1 MKPINLVALAVAVG
15 TTSVL
20 GNSWLSQYHLIVS
33 DTLTSVAEV
42 EGRAVINQLAFG
54 NSFNVGV
61 NYSSPSS
68 QINLAI
74 RGPVAAGN
82 AIQLNAGSLHVPGG
96 ATQSGN
102 QVTFGNGRRL
112 NLNGGGSLQSGAGTF
127 NYDAIFTGI
136 AAESSFYDTFAA
148 NSSLSLPSGQP
159 GPATFN
165 VGNSLGAGNVA
176 VFNLSGTQAA
186 SLFDSSL
193 VQQIDLNL
201 NGANPAAIL
210 INVDGSAINYGAGGN
225 FVGNF
230 VTGSAVG
237 KVMWNF
243 AEATSIAMNKSFYGT
258 VLAPKAT
265 LSSSGGA
272 LEGAVAVKNL
282 SATVEV
288 HPPLFA
294 GQLPSVS
301 PVPEAST
308 WAAGLALAGVLGWQ
322 WRRR

>member
-1 MKPINLVALAVAVG
+1 M
-15 TTSVL
+15 L
-20 GNSWLSQYHLIVS
+20 GDSWLSRYHLIVS
-33 DTLTSVAEV
+33 DTLSSVAEV
-42 EGRAVINQLAFG
+42 EGRAVINQLAYG

-74 RGPVAAGN
+74 RGTVAAGN
-82 AIQLNAGSLHVPGG
+82 AVQLNAGSVHVPSG
-96 ATQSGN
+96 ATQAGN
-102 QVTFGNGRRL
+102 QVTFGSGRQL
-112 NLNGGGSLQSGAGTF
+112 NLNGGGSLQSGEAAF
-127 NYDAIFTGI
+127 DYDSIFTGI
-136 AAESSFYDTFAA
+136 AAESLFYDSLTA
-148 NSSLSLPSGQP
+148 NSSLSLPGGQP
-159 GPATFN
+159 GQATFN
-165 VGNSLGAGNVA
+165 VGNSLGTDNVA
-176 VFNLSGTQAA
+176 VFSLTGAEAA
-186 SLFDSSL
+186 ALFDSSL
-193 VQQIDLNL
+193 VQQIGLNL
-201 NGANPAAIL
+201 NGANPDAIL

-243 AEATSIAMNKSFYGT
+243 TEATSIAMNKSFYGT

-265 LSSSGGA
+265 LTSGGGA

-294 GQLPSVS
+294 GQLPSAS

>member
-1 MKPINLVALAVAVG
+1 MKPVRIVAALVATGVAAVHG
-15 TTSVL
+15 D
-20 GNSWLSQYHLIVS
+20 SWLSQYHLIVT
-33 DTLTSVAEV
+33 DTLSSVAEV
-42 EGRAVINQLAFG
+42 EGRAVINQITYG

-82 AIQLNAGSLHVPGG
+82 AMQLNAGSLHVPAD

-102 QVTFGNGRRL
+102 QVTFGNGRQL
-112 NLNGGGSLQSGAGTF
+112 NLNGGGSLQSGVGTF

-136 AAESSFYDTFAA
+136 AAESMFYDTLAA
-148 NSSLSLPSGQP
+148 NSALTLPSGQP
-159 GPATFN
+159 GAATFN
-165 VGNSLGAGNVA
+165 VGNNLGADNVA
-176 VFNLSGTQAA
+176 VFNLTAGQAT

-243 AEATSIAMNKSFYGT
+243 TEATSIAMNKSFYGT

-265 LSSSGGA
+265 LTSGGGA

-294 GQLPSVS
+294 GQLPSAS
-301 PVPEAST
+301 AVPEAST